1 MNKKKRALI
10 FQGSFMFDL
19 RSVGYDV
26 HRSESQNRLL
36 PEGEVLPMQN
46 EALVPAAHYN
56 LGELYNRIG
65 QYCYRIGEIEKA
77 KMLFFLANLYS
88 GRLQLNLPA

>member
-1 MNKKKRALI
+1 
-10 FQGSFMFDL
+10 
-19 RSVGYDV
+19 
-26 HRSESQNRLL
+26 
-36 PEGEVLPMQN
+36 MQN

-65 QYCYRIGEIEKA
+65 QFCYLIGEIETA